1 MSKGSL
7 REKEYE
13 KKCTYNSVH
22 LVDVGA
28 VVDVVAAVVAVGFV
42 GLVAQLVAFPVA
54 LCAVDT
60 SKKNK

>member
-7 REKEYE
+7 RENEYE

-28 VVDVVAAVVAVGFV
+28 AVDVVAAVVAVGFV

-54 LCAVDT
+54 
-60 SKKNK
+60 